1 MEFEQEKVDSILCFL
16 GFFCWVG
23 GCLEAMFLIAD
34 SYEYNLQLFAINV
47 SQMQV
52 CFPYMEQAHLRW
64 INTFRN
70 LEKETDLG
78 PFPIQSMG
86 LV

>member
-1 MEFEQEKVDSILCFL
+1 MKSEQEKVDSILCFL

-34 SYEYNLQLFAINV
+34 LYEYNLQLFAINV

-52 CFPYMEQAHLRW
+52 CFLYMEQAHLRSL
-64 INTFRN
+64 NTFRD
-70 LEKETDLG
+70 LEKETELG